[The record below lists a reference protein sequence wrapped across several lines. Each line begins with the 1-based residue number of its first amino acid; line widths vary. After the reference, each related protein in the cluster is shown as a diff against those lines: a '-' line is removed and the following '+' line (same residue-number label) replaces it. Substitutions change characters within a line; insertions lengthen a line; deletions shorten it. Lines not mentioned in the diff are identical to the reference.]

1 MQTIA
6 ILGAGL
12 MGHGIAQVFAGAGH
26 PVRLHDQDHAVL
38 ASAPERI
45 RANLAPFVE
54 LGLVAAD
61 QVDPLLARVQLC
73 PDLASLCQGADLVI
87 EAISENLELKRRVF
101 AALEALVPAGTV
113 LASNT
118 SAISIGKIAQG
129 LALPGRVLGT
139 HFWNP
144 PQVVPCVEVIQG
156 PQSDPAV
163 LEAVTALLTA
173 VGKRPVRVNKDIPGF
188 LGNRMQHALWREA
201 IALVEQGVA
210 SPEDVDAVVRYGF
223 GLRLAY
229 LGPLQTA
236 DLAGLDLTRDIH
248 QDLLPELDCSQGP
261 SPILEQ
267 KVRAGNLG
275 AKAGQGFHAWTP
287 ESLRA
292 VVDNRDKVLLK
303 ILREVLPA
311 GGQA

>member
-26 PVRLHDQDHAVL
+26 PVRLHDQDHHAL
-38 ASAPERI
+38 SSALVRV
-45 RANLAPFVE
+45 RANLIPFLE
-54 LGLVAAD
+54 LGLMTPD
-61 QVDPLLARVQLC
+61 QVQPLLDRIQLC
-73 PDLASLCQGADLVI
+73 SDLASLCQGADLVI
-87 EAISENLELKRRVF
+87 EAISENLELKRQIF
-101 AALEALVPAGTV
+101 TQMEGLVGDQTI

-129 LALPGRVLGT
+129 LAHPGRVLGA

-144 PQVVPCVEVIQG
+144 PQVVPCVEVIRG
-156 PQSDPAV
+156 PETDPAV
-163 LEAVTALLTA
+163 MDAVVSLLAA
-173 VGKRPVRVNKDIPGF
+173 VGKKPVRVNQDLPGF

-201 IALVEQGVA
+201 ISLVEHGVA

-236 DLAGLDLTRDIH
+236 DLAGLALTRDIH
-248 QDLLPELDCSQGP
+248 LDLLPELDCAKEP
-261 SPILEQ
+261 SPLLEQ
-267 KVRAGNLG
+267 KVRAGHLG

-292 VVDNRDKVLLK
+292 VVENRDKVLLK
-303 ILREVLPA
+303 ILREVLP
-311 GGQA
+311 GEKS